1 MGGKTLLRGPWIAAI
16 VLALGAT
23 LPGAAFAGPLDKR
36 DRAEAAKECLALSI
50 AAGTAENLGLV
61 FRTDAADAMSRCRQ
75 VQARGSHRE
84 RHRSRSRAMQKCT
97 SDRAGF
103 PTRGLCVAAT
113 ARALNAAADR
123 RDRAR
128 VAPIAACRADDET
141 SEGYAF
147 ERCIAGLPPGPPPE
161 DVSGSGPR
169 SMDWGP

>member
-1 MGGKTLLRGPWIAAI
+1 MGGKRLLRRPWTGVI
-16 VLALGAT
+16 VLALAGAMPAVA
-23 LPGAAFAGPLDKR
+23 LADPVEQR
-36 DRAEAAKECLALSI
+36 DRTEAAKECLALSA

-61 FRTDAADAMSRCRQ
+61 FRTDAADAMTRCRQ
-75 VQARGSHRE
+75 VQARGAHRE
-84 RHRSRSRAMQKCT
+84 RHRSRSRAVQKCS
-97 SDRAGF
+97 SDRGRF
-103 PTRGLCVAAT
+103 STRGLCVAAT

-128 VAPIAACRADDET
+128 VATIAACRADEET

-147 ERCIAGLPPGPPPE
+147 ERCIAGLPAGPPPE